1 MSYNLKINSKRINMY
16 DLKIVITKLKE
27 ILAEETKIKKVFDKD
42 IADALAIPHTTF
54 ATMKKRNSIPF
65 KEIMEFC
72 ATKKLSINWLF
83 FDQAIN
89 MLTEETEKYFHVHYF
104 SDVRASAGGGSFT
117 FDENYEVLSIDKTIM
132 NNIIPSMNR
141 EIDAINVDGDS
152 MEPTLQDGS
161 IVFID
166 RKQTNINKDGIYI
179 AATTAGLFIKRIRQR
194 ADGMIELISDNK
206 AYSSETM
213 LPEEIQIVG
222 RVVGNIERL

>member
-1 MSYNLKINSKRINMY
+1 MSKRIKMY
-16 DLKIVITKLKE
+16 DLKIVIDKLKD
-27 ILAEETKIKKVFDKD
+27 IISEESKNKKIFDKD
-42 IADALAIPHTTF
+42 VADALAIPQTTF

-83 FDQAIN
+83 FDQAID

-104 SDVRASAGGGSFT
+104 ADVRASAGGGAFT

-132 NNIIPSMNR
+132 NNIIPSVNTAI
-141 EIDAINVDGDS
+141 EAINVNGDS
-152 MEPTLQDGS
+152 MEPTLQDSS

-166 RKQTNINKDGIYI
+166 RGQTDINKDGIYI
-179 AATTAGLFIKRIRQR
+179 ASTTAGLFIKRIRQR
-194 ADGMIELISDNK
+194 VDGMIELISDNK
-206 AYSSETM
+206 AYSSEIM

-222 RVVGNIERL
+222 RVIGNIESL